1 MVCLGQFRHCGLHTT
16 LLALDIGPGDEVITT
31 PMTFAATVNTI
42 MFAGARPVLADIDRN
57 TLNIDPTRSKRL
69 SQKYEGNN
77 TRPFCRHA
85 VRHGQ
90 DRSDRRQIRPGDN

>member
-1 MVCLGQFRHCGLHTT
+1 MVCSGQFTAGLHTT

-57 TLNIDPTRSKRL
+57 TLNIDPDKIEKAVTKNTKAIIPVHFAGMPCDMDRIEA
-69 SQKYEGNN
+69 SQTN
-77 TRPFCRHA
+77 TAWR
-85 VRHGQ
+85 
-90 DRSDRRQIRPGDN
+90 